1 MDKQMVELNRLVD
14 AVPGYRDRVDA
25 AEKKLREVIN
35 LDYQAGIVAFINIAD
50 DILQKPSD

>member
-1 MDKQMVELNRLVD
+1 MVELNRLVD

-35 LDYQAGIVAFINIAD
+35 SDYQAGIVAFTNIAE